1 MQNEPASGAAGVLG
15 GDSARAILN
24 AFFEIAEKWGLS
36 TDEQMTLLGK
46 PARSTFFKWKKEGG
60 SLSVD
65 TTERLSHILS
75 IWKALQIL
83 YRDENHADG
92 WIKRKNRFFAN
103 HSPLTRMLL
112 GQVADLYVVR
122 QYLDAERGG

>member
-1 MQNEPASGAAGVLG
+1 MPNEPAGGAVKAIS
-15 GDSARAILN
+15 GDSARAVLN
-24 AFFEIAEKWGLS
+24 AFFDIGEKWGL
-36 TDEQMTLLGK
+36 TTEDQMILLGR
-46 PARSTFFKWKKEGG
+46 PARSTFFKWKKDGG
-60 SLSVD
+60 TLSVD

-83 YRDENHADG
+83 YRDEQDADG
-92 WIKRKNRFFAN
+92 WVNRKNRFFAN
-103 HSPLTRMLL
+103 QTPKERMLL